1 MRDKERASE
10 SLHFSPDG
18 NYFQIWAYP
27 CPFCGFS
34 KPENAANNSDPRKL
48 HDQVCMACHSMQSF
62 FQEDDFTCHSGS
74 ELTEQNPES
83 RGESQVG
90 FRKEPMGQV
99 SGQSLGR
106 ALGAK

>member
-1 MRDKERASE
+1 
-10 SLHFSPDG
+10 
-18 NYFQIWAYP
+18 
-27 CPFCGFS
+27 
-34 KPENAANNSDPRKL
+34 
-48 HDQVCMACHSMQSF
+48 MQSF